1 MDPVVL
7 TNLVLSLIVLILGIW
22 AYAAAKSRAALYV
35 GIAFGLFAVTHLL
48 SMLGLAAMLAALIII
63 VRIIAYVIVMYSIYI
78 VLAKKKNA

>member
-22 AYAAAKSRAALYV
+22 AYAAAKSRSGLYV

-48 SMLGLAAMLAALIII
+48 SMLGLAAMLSMLIII